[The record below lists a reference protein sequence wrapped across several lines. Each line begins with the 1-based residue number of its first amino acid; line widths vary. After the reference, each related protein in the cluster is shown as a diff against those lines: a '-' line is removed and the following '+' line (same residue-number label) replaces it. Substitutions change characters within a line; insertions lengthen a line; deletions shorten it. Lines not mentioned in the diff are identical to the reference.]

1 MREPHILIA
10 EDDPSLQTV
19 LAETFRSTG
28 YRVTTAGDGDE
39 TLKYFSAELPDAVVL
54 DVGMPGRNGFE
65 VCREI
70 RARPEGSNL
79 PIIFLTARG
88 AEADRQWGLDAGA
101 DDYLTKPFDPAAL
114 TSVVAELIES
124 RRQGE
129 ERNPLTKLPELTTLA
144 RRATG
149 LKAGGR
155 AISVAVLE
163 FEAEAADTYRQK
175 YGDVR
180 FAAAIRTAATCLRQV
195 VGAASGNTAAVNA
208 AGGHAASG
216 KAAPSL
222 LLGHAGDVSYSRF
235 ILAGTSAAVAAA
247 AARAH
252 ALFHRQAPGLYDPP
266 DRERGFVAAR
276 RSDGTTL
283 QAPLLELRFETTT
296 LEALAPDAVKTGD
309 SLEAA

>member
-19 LAETFRSTG
+19 LAETFRSAG
-28 YRVTTAGDGDE
+28 YRVTAAADGDE
-39 TLKYFSAELPDAVVL
+39 TLKLFRAQAPDAVVL

-70 RARPEGSNL
+70 RARPGAENL

-124 RRQGE
+124 HRQGD
-129 ERNPLTKLPELTTLA
+129 ERNPLTKLPELSTIT
-144 RRATG
+144 RRASE

-155 AISVAVLE
+155 PVAVALLE
-163 FEAEAADTYRQK
+163 FEAEAAGTYRQK

-180 FAAAIRTAATCLRQV
+180 FAAAIRIAATCLRQV
-195 VGAASGNTAAVNA
+195 VSAAS
-208 AGGHAASG
+208 AGVTTG
-216 KAAPSL
+216 KAGQPSL

-235 ILAGTSAAVAAA
+235 VLAGTQAAVAAA

-276 RSDGTTL
+276 RADGTTL

-296 LEALAPDAVKTGD
+296 LEALANESDRTGD
-309 SLEAA
+309 DLDAA